1 MICIT
6 LLAFL
11 ATLVAREANGFAP
24 SNLGSSHIK
33 TFSRSPQMTALK
45 MAEDGNDEVAKLMAA
60 AAKAREEAARLA
72 RELGKEDT
80 ESSKS
85 TTATLSKTPKK
96 NPEEVMNAINA
107 IDFSASASLQ
117 ISALDELRKDGYLS
131 LYKSATAE
139 NGSGDLRSYPVSL
152 NMLESRSGLTSE
164 KLGIGVEEVSLDDFK
179 YGTLYV
185 TGGCSVLGVAAL
197 AFLPENVGATVC
209 YLVAVIPILWL
220 GIGSTAPAVI
230 ANLISAVKGGGDD
243 TNKVDRVCRHEA
255 AHFLCGY
262 LCGLPIANYATTDE
276 NIPRVEFHY
285 SADGPATASR
295 ELTEDEV
302 NALTVVAMSG
312 SVAEAMEFGK
322 AGGANSDLMEL
333 QNIFRQS
340 KDFLGAEKQQSL
352 TRWGALTAYRLINA
366 NKDKLDSLCDAF
378 SEQKSIA
385 ECVAILER

>member
-1 MICIT
+1 MIFFFCT
-6 LLAFL
+6 L
-11 ATLVAREANGFAP
+11 
-24 SNLGSSHIK
+24 
-33 TFSRSPQMTALK
+33 Q
-45 MAEDGNDEVAKLMAA
+45 
-60 AAKAREEAARLA
+60 
-72 RELGKEDT
+72 ELGKEEP
-80 ESSKS
+80 ESSSS
-85 TTATLSKTPKK
+85 TMATMEKVPKK
-96 NPEEVMNAINA
+96 SPEEIANAIKS
-107 IDFSASASLQ
+107 IDFTASASMQ
-117 ISALDELRKDGYLS
+117 VSALDQLRKEGCLS
-131 LYKSATAE
+131 LYKSATVE

-164 KLGIGVEEVSLDDFK
+164 KLGIGAEEVSLDDFK

-197 AFLPENVGATVC
+197 AFLPENIGATVC
-209 YLVAVIPILWL
+209 YLVAIIPILWL

-230 ANLISAVKGGGDD
+230 ANLIAAIKGGGDD
-243 TNKVDRVCRHEA
+243 TNKVERVCRHEA

-262 LCGLPIANYATTDE
+262 LCGLPIANYATTEE
-276 NIPRVEFHY
+276 NVPRVEFHY

-340 KDFLGAEKQQSL
+340 KNFLGAEKQQDL
-352 TRWGALTAYRLINA
+352 TRWGALTAYRLITA
-366 NKDKLDSLCDAF
+366 NKDKLDSLCDVF
-378 SEQKSIA
+378 SKQKSIA